1 MKSKYFF
8 LSAMLLA
15 MPSTMM
21 AQQNIKKA
29 FDALLNDKVTE
40 NKTRHV
46 LDRDPETGRMTALAD
61 VYDLTISSS
70 SALNR
75 LNDVRK
81 AFDKDRKDAYSVNSG
96 LREKDGEGVE
106 TESFSSLFESLGFA
120 PVTLFVGDGRHQS
133 VSIGSMK
140 GSEYI
145 YACFADKDDP
155 DHRYRY
161 AYALEWAEK
170 AKKTK
175 VRLAVTY
182 ALRPE
187 ARDGKAKKTNVSR
200 VIVNGKDVINESA
213 TTGSGEGKVMNRI
226 FINGKKYKGGSA
238 DNDKILLEGIKING
252 KDVDIDGIRD
262 IIEENMNNGG
272 NMINIDSL
280 LANRARTPESWL
292 SEFNAYKRLFLK
304 NPDGSTATHYAT
316 SIYSLCKKSPI
327 LEPDEKT
334 LVINELTKL
343 KEKTTDELIQNVFE
357 MSIKK
362 LKE

>member
-1 MKSKYFF
+1 MKSKNFI
-8 LSAMLLA
+8 LAAMLLA

-21 AQQNIKKA
+21 AQQNIQKA
-29 FDALLNDKVTE
+29 FDTLLSDKITE

-61 VYDLTISSS
+61 VYDFTISSS
-70 SALNR
+70 SALSR
-75 LNDVRK
+75 LKDVRK
-81 AFDKDRKDAYSVNSG
+81 AFETDKKEAYSVNSG
-96 LREKDGEGVE
+96 LREKGSGDVD
-106 TESFSSLFESLGFA
+106 TESFSSLFESIGFA

-133 VSIGSMK
+133 VAIGNMD

-161 AYALEWAEK
+161 AYALEWVEN

-187 ARDGKAKKTNVSR
+187 ARNAKPKKTNVSR
-200 VIVNGKDVINESA
+200 VI
-213 TTGSGEGKVMNRI
+213 
-226 FINGKKYKGGSA
+226 
-238 DNDKILLEGIKING
+238 ING
-252 KDVDIDGIRD
+252 KDVTNESFTRGAGEGKVLNRVYINGKEYKGGDIEGV
-262 IIEENMNNGG
+262 NV
-272 NMINIDSL
+272 DSL
-280 LANRARTPESWL
+280 MVNRAKTPESWL
-292 SEFNAYKRLFLK
+292 SEFNTYKRLFLK
-304 NPDGSTATHYAT
+304 NPDGATATHYAT
-316 SIYSLCKKSPI
+316 TIYSLCKKSDM
-327 LEPDEKT
+327 LEPEEKQI
-334 LVINELTKL
+334 VISELTKL

-362 LKE
+362 LK

>member
-1 MKSKYFF
+1 MKSKYFI
-8 LSAMLLA
+8 LAAMLLA

-21 AQQNIKKA
+21 AQQNIQKA
-29 FDALLNDKVTE
+29 FDALLSDKITE

-61 VYDLTISSS
+61 VYDFTISSS

-75 LNDVRK
+75 LKDVRK
-81 AFDKDRKDAYSVNSG
+81 AFETDKKEAYSVNSG
-96 LREKDGEGVE
+96 LREKGVGDVD
-106 TESFSSLFESLGFA
+106 TESFSNLFESIGFA
-120 PVTLFVGDGRHQS
+120 PVTLFVGDGKHQS
-133 VSIGSMK
+133 VAIGNMN

-155 DHRYRY
+155 DNRYRY
-161 AYALEWAEK
+161 AYAMEWVEK

-187 ARDGKAKKTNVSR
+187 ARDGKVKKNNVSR
-200 VIVNGKDVINESA
+200 VI
-213 TTGSGEGKVMNRI
+213 
-226 FINGKKYKGGSA
+226 
-238 DNDKILLEGIKING
+238 ING
-252 KDVDIDGIRD
+252 KDVTNESFTSGGGDGKLINRVY
-262 IIEENMNNGG
+262 INGKEYNGG
-272 NMINIDSL
+272 DIEGVNVDSL
-280 LANRARTPESWL
+280 MANRAKTPESWL

-304 NPDGSTATHYAT
+304 NPDGATATHYAT
-316 SIYSLCKKSPI
+316 SIYSLCKKSAMLDP
-327 LEPDEKT
+327 EEKKI
-334 LVINELTKL
+334 VIAEIVKL
-343 KEKTTDELIQNVFE
+343 KEKATDELIQNVLA